1 MKLKIRE
8 ARLSKEMTINELA
21 KKAGVSKSFISDLE
35 NGKSKN
41 ISLLKLCKISKAL
54 DTDVTEL
61 FTCEDE

>member
-1 MKLKIRE
+1 
-8 ARLSKEMTINELA
+8 MTINELA